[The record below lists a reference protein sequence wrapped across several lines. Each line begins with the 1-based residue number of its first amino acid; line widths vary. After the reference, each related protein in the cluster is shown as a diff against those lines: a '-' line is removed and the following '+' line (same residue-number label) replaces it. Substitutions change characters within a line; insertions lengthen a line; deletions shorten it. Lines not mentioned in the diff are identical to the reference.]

1 MLGWA
6 AVAGSA
12 IALQLARIFHREH
25 PAVDSSFGVLDG
37 FAFFVLAVLISAA
50 VVIVVN
56 VGKLPGQLAHK
67 WGHPQAAA
75 INVMGWIGIATGGLL
90 WPIALIW
97 AFTRPFGTRSTIE
110 DDRRPRSV
118 EPDATT
124 SVTALRKPS
133 VDKETRP

>member
-1 MLGWA
+1 
-6 AVAGSA
+6 
-12 IALQLARIFHREH
+12 
-25 PAVDSSFGVLDG
+25 
-37 FAFFVLAVLISAA
+37 

-75 INVMGWIGIATGGLL
+75 INAMGWIGIATGGLL

-97 AFTRPFGTRSTIE
+97 AFTKPFGIRSRIA
-110 DDRRPRSV
+110 DDRQPLSV

-124 SVTALRKPS
+124 SVTLLRKPA